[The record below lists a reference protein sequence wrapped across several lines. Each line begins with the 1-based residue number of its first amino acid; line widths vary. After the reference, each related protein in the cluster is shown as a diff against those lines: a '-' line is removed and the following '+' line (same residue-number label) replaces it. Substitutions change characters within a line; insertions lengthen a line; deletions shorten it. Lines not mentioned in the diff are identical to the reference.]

1 MYGKQHVVRCTYNIE
16 DIEREYDDNWHETI
30 IYCCDMEDIE
40 REYDDIVKRREHAKN
55 EKIAETKRLD
65 NIHTKCV
72 ETLDVL
78 NKD

>member
-1 MYGKQHVVRCTYNIE
+1 
-16 DIEREYDDNWHETI
+16 
-30 IYCCDMEDIE
+30 MEDIE

-65 NIHTKCV
+65 NMHTKCV